1 MQKSGTGVL
10 SRARLRHAHACAQ
23 LTTISCTSRVYLFL
37 AQLGQLAFA
46 AAPRHD
52 LLFPGLVDAL
62 FLRFQCF
69 LVKHCKV
76 GHRQSSLG
84 ALPEAPGQR
93 LEPIP
98 AHIPFRTLSHNT
110 REMGQQMP
118 LGRSGAL
125 GQITTVRGQ
134 SSSKLASLHMAQRNS
149 SAAKESL
156 CREAVL
162 IALSIVL

>member
-1 MQKSGTGVL
+1 ML

-98 AHIPFRTLSHNT
+98 AHIPFRTLPVLVT
-110 REMGQQMP
+110 GRDR
-118 LGRSGAL
+118 RSGTMPEQHLQNVLVCGSRCGPHCAAHRAT
-125 GQITTVRGQ
+125 GFQV
-134 SSSKLASLHMAQRNS
+134 SKHYRN
-149 SAAKESL
+149 
-156 CREAVL
+156 
-162 IALSIVL
+162 